1 MFSLGS
7 TIREINN
14 DRHRKYTP
22 LLQKPPSPQLIT
34 NKKPLTKDVSTQTYQ
49 SQVGLV
55 QMISVSCDTKELEQ
69 KEKEKKALLAF
80 RKRIEDQK
88 VKAQQMKQFLG
99 TTKSTEEDELDDE

>member
-14 DRHRKYTP
+14 DRHRKY
-22 LLQKPPSPQLIT
+22 PPSRQPTT
-34 NKKPLTKDVSTQTYQ
+34 NKKLLTKDVGTQTYQ
-49 SQVGLV
+49 S

-99 TTKSTEEDELDDE
+99 TTNSTEEDELDDE

>member
-1 MFSLGS
+1 
-7 TIREINN
+7 
-14 DRHRKYTP
+14 
-22 LLQKPPSPQLIT
+22 
-34 NKKPLTKDVSTQTYQ
+34 V
-49 SQVGLV
+49 
-55 QMISVSCDTKELEQ
+55 EQ